1 MNKLFKKLPLPV
13 KLLLIG
19 LIPLLFILYLSIQVN
34 NEKNEKLEVMAK
46 FMNQVNQS
54 TAISK
59 LIDELHI
66 ERRHAYAYLFKRTTQ
81 ATVVLQRPQTDA
93 AINTIKQNYAER
105 LGDFTRYTL
114 LDNISEI
121 RNRIDKNEATPS
133 DIMAFYTSAILR
145 LGSLNPVSSE
155 NISYLQPVVKNQAG
169 QKILNDMATYTG
181 TMRIAV
187 YTMLVTGKSD
197 GTDIANLARDY
208 NVYKTFETEF
218 LQKGSDS
225 NIKGYKQLKTSGE
238 VKQTLDQIEAI
249 IRSGGMNNTYDADR
263 WWEVSAKAMD
273 EIKEL
278 QRSSVK
284 TISEKVSEIFREE
297 QAVKDRNLVILVII
311 IALVIFIIFYTTK
324 SITDT
329 LSDLK
334 KAAQK
339 IAVGGTG
346 TGLTVES
353 NDVIGSLADSIIQIE
368 NSNRQLAEVAMQ
380 IGKGNFDVEVKPR
393 SEDDVLGNAILKM
406 KADLQVFTKE
416 NEEKIW
422 IQTGLTK
429 ITESVR
435 GEKDI
440 LTLTKNVLES
450 LSGYLDAQV
459 GVLYSVKSRNILEFI
474 SGFAVTN
481 THLVPKHLSFGETLI
496 GQAATTKKIIELN
509 DVSDDFVKISSATGD
524 MQPKHVVVIPLI
536 HNDEIEGVIE
546 LASVHPF
553 NDAAQKLISTASVS
567 IAIALQTAKS
577 RARLQELLEE
587 TQAQAEELQAQH
599 SEMEHLNTELEAQ
612 TQRLQA
618 SEEELRVQQEEL
630 QQANAELEERTRL
643 LEEKNQEIAE
653 RNQDIQKKAAELE
666 QSTKYKSEFLA
677 NMSHE
682 LRTPLNSILLLSRLM
697 SENPE
702 KNLNDEQ
709 VEYAQVIQSSGHGL
723 LSLIDE
729 ILDLSKIEAGKMTLE
744 YEQLNI
750 QTFNNNIR
758 SLFEPMAKEKGID
771 FIVDVDKGVAAT
783 IETDKLRLEQVI
795 RNLIS
800 NALKFTSE
808 GSVKLEVKNEND
820 GYVSFAVRDTGIGI
834 PKDKQSLV
842 FEAFQQADGSTRRK
856 YGGTGLGLSISREL
870 VKLLG
875 GKMRLESEPGKG
887 SCFSIIIP
895 VSKEQKALHEEADEI
910 VDHNEEPQQQTQ
922 DPQPITDKYKATIIP
937 ENIPDDRT
945 AIGKND
951 KILLIIE
958 DDTNF
963 AKSLLEF
970 AHKKGYKGIVAVR
983 GDEGID
989 LAKKHKPVGILL
1001 DLQLPIKSGWE
1012 VIEEL
1017 KKDPTTRHI
1026 PVHMMSS
1033 YEVKNES
1040 RIKGAIDFINKPM
1053 AFEQM
1058 QQVFQKLEHV
1068 LNKESKKVLIVE
1080 ENPKHAKALAYF
1092 LETFNINSEIRDTID
1107 DSVAALQSNA
1117 DCVILDM
1124 GIPGQ
1129 RSYEM
1134 LEQVK
1139 QQEGLE
1145 NLPII
1150 IFTGKSLSLAEEQR
1164 IRKYADSIVVKT
1176 AHSYQRL
1183 LDEVS
1188 LFLHLVE
1195 ENKKP
1200 KEKNAYKK
1208 LGVLNEVVKDKTVL
1222 VVDDDVRNIFSLTK
1236 ALEKLD
1242 VRVITALNG
1251 KEALQK
1257 LTDESKVD
1265 IVLLDMMMPEM
1276 DGYETATKIRQNRK
1290 WKDLPVI
1297 AVTAKAMTGDRE
1309 KCIQAGASDYITKPV
1324 DIDQL
1329 ISLLRVWLYERS

>member
-1 MNKLFKKLPLPV
+1 MNKVFKKLPLPV

-19 LIPLLFILYLSIQVN
+19 LLPLMFILYLSVQVN
-34 NEKNEKLEVMAK
+34 NEKNEKLMVMSR

-54 TAISK
+54 TAIST

-66 ERRHAYAYLFKRTTQ
+66 ERRHAYAYLFKRTPQ
-81 ATVVLQRPQTDA
+81 ATVLLQRPETDA
-93 AINTIKQNYAER
+93 AVKVVRENYSER
-105 LGDFTRYTL
+105 LGNFTTYTM
-114 LDNISEI
+114 LDKITEI
-121 RNRIDKNEATPS
+121 RNSLDKNQLTPAEL
-133 DIMAFYTSAILR
+133 MAYYTSVILR
-145 LGSLNPVSSE
+145 LGSLSPVSSE
-155 NISYLQPVVKNQAG
+155 NISYLQPVVRNQAG
-169 QKILNDMATYTG
+169 QKLLNDMATYTG

-187 YTMLVTGKSD
+187 YTMLVTEKASPE
-197 GTDIANLARDY
+197 DIFSLRRDY
-208 NVYKTFETEF
+208 NIYQTYESEF
-218 LQKGSDS
+218 LQKGAES
-225 NIKGYKQLKTSGE
+225 NIKAYGELKRTGE
-238 VKQTLDQIEAI
+238 VKQTLDFIENV
-249 IRSGGMNNTYDADR
+249 IRSGTVNTNYDADK
-263 WWEVSAKAMD
+263 WWDVSAKAMD
-273 EIKEL
+273 EIKQL
-278 QRSSVK
+278 QRASVQR
-284 TISEKVSEIFREE
+284 IGEKIQAIFKDE
-297 QAVKDRNLVILVII
+297 QAAKDRNLVILVII

-324 SITDT
+324 SISDT
-329 LSDLK
+329 LSELRR
-334 KAAQK
+334 AAQK
-339 IAVGGTG
+339 IALGGTG
-346 TGLTVES
+346 TGLKVYS
-353 NDVIGSLADSIIQIE
+353 KDVIGSLAESINQIE
-368 NSNRQLAEVAMQ
+368 ASNNRLAEVANQ
-380 IGKGNFDVEVKPR
+380 IGKGNFDVEVIPR
-393 SEDDVLGNAILKM
+393 SQDDVLGNAILKM
-406 KADLQVFTKE
+406 KTDLQVFTKE

-422 IQTGLTK
+422 VQTGLSR
-429 ITESVR
+429 ITESIR

-440 LTLTKNVLES
+440 LTLSRNILES
-450 LSGYLDAQV
+450 LASYLGAQV
-459 GVLYSVKSRNILEFI
+459 GILYSVKSGNILEFI
-474 SGFAVTN
+474 SGFALTDA
-481 THLVPKHLSFGETLI
+481 HLVPKNLRFGETLI
-496 GQAATTKKIIELN
+496 GQAAATKKITWLD
-509 DVSDDFVKISSATGD
+509 DVPSDFVKVSSATGN
-524 MQPKHVVVIPLI
+524 MQPKQVVVIPLV
-536 HNDEIEGVIE
+536 HNDEVEGVIE
-546 LASVHPF
+546 LASVQPLTTTS
-553 NDAAQKLISTASVS
+553 QKLIESAAVS
-567 IAIALQTAKS
+567 IAIALQSSKS
-577 RARLQELLEE
+577 RTRLQELLGE

-599 SEMEHLNTELEAQ
+599 SEMENLNTELEAQ

-630 QQANAELEERTRL
+630 QQANSELEERTRL

-653 RNQDIQKKAAELE
+653 RNEDIQKKAAELE

-744 YEQLNI
+744 YEQLNVES
-750 QTFNNNIR
+750 FNGNIR

-771 FIVDVDKGVAAT
+771 FIVDVSKDVPAT

-808 GSVKLEVKNEND
+808 GSVRLEVKTD
-820 GYVSFAVRDTGIGI
+820 QPGYVSFAVRDTGIGI
-834 PKDKQSLV
+834 PKEKQNLV

-875 GKMRLESEPGKG
+875 GKMQLESEPGKG

-895 VSKEQKALHEEADEI
+895 ASKDQKSLQEEVHDMVEYY
-910 VDHNEEPQQQTQ
+910 NEPEKQTKVYEEV
-922 DPQPITDKYKATIIP
+922 TDKYKATIIP
-937 ENIPDDRT
+937 ENIPDDRKDIT
-945 AIGKND
+945 KTD

-958 DDTNF
+958 DDTRF
-963 AKSLLEF
+963 AKSLLDF
-970 AHKKGYKGIVAVR
+970 THKKGYKGIVAVR
-983 GDEGID
+983 GDEGIE
-989 LAKKHKPVGILL
+989 LAKKHKPIGILL
-1001 DLQLPIKSGWE
+1001 DLQLPVKSGWE
-1012 VIEEL
+1012 VMEEL
-1017 KKDPTTRHI
+1017 KKDPSTRHI

-1040 RIKGAIDFINKPM
+1040 LIKGAIDFINKPM

-1058 QQVFQKLEHV
+1058 QQVFQKIEHV

-1092 LETFNINSEIRDTID
+1092 LETFNINSEIRDNVD

-1124 GIPGQ
+1124 GVPGQ

-1139 QQEGLE
+1139 QQKGLE
-1145 NLPII
+1145 NIPII

-1222 VVDDDVRNIFSLTK
+1222 IVDDDVRNIFSLTK

-1242 VRVITALNG
+1242 VNVITALNG

-1257 LTDESKVD
+1257 LTDDNTVD

-1276 DGYETATKIRQNRK
+1276 DGYETATKIRQNRQ

>member
-1 MNKLFKKLPLPV
+1 MNKVFKKLPLPV

-19 LIPLLFILYLSIQVN
+19 LVPLLFIMYLSVQVN
-34 NEKNEKLEVMAK
+34 NEKNEKLQVMTR

-54 TAISK
+54 TAIST

-66 ERRHAYAYLFKRTTQ
+66 ERRHGYAYLFKRTPQ
-81 ATVVLQRPQTDA
+81 ATMLLQRPKTDA
-93 AINTIKQNYAER
+93 AIRTIEENYAER
-105 LGDFTRYTL
+105 LGNFTSYTL
-114 LDNISEI
+114 LDQIGNI
-121 RNRIDKNEATPS
+121 RNRLDKNEATPA
-133 DIMAFYTSAILR
+133 DLMAYYTSVILR
-145 LGSLNPVSSE
+145 LGSLTPVSSE
-155 NISYLQPVVKNQAG
+155 NISYLQPVVRNQVG
-169 QKILNDMATYTG
+169 QKLLNDMATYIG

-187 YTMLVTGKSD
+187 YTMLVTEKSATD
-197 GTDIANLARDY
+197 DIATLTRDY
-208 NVYKTFETEF
+208 NIYKTYETEF
-218 LQKGSDS
+218 MQKGSES
-225 NIKGYKQLKTSGE
+225 NIKTYTALKTNGE
-238 VKQTLDQIEAI
+238 VKQTLNFIENVVRN
-249 IRSGGMNNTYDADR
+249 RSVDTNEDADK
-263 WWEVSAKAMD
+263 WWEVSASAMD
-273 EIKEL
+273 EIKQL

-284 TISEKVSEIFREE
+284 RIGEKLSAIFQQE

-311 IALVIFIIFYTTK
+311 IAVVIFIIFYTTK

-329 LSDLK
+329 LSELR

-346 TGLTVES
+346 TGLKVYS

-368 NSNRQLAEVAMQ
+368 KSNQQLAEVATQ
-380 IGKGNFDVEVKPR
+380 IGKGNFDVEVHPR
-393 SEDDVLGNAILKM
+393 SEEDVLGNAVLKM
-406 KADLQVFTKE
+406 KTDLQLFTMQ

-422 IQTGLTK
+422 IQTGLTG
-429 ITESVR
+429 ITESIR

-440 LTLTKNVLES
+440 LTLSKNVLDS
-450 LSGYLDAQV
+450 LAFYLGAQV
-459 GVLYSVKSRNILEFI
+459 GVLYSVKSAETLEFI
-474 SGFAVTN
+474 AGFAIAN
-481 THLVPKHLSFGETLI
+481 THLVPKNLYFGETII
-496 GQAATTKKIIELN
+496 GQAAATKKVIRLN
-509 DVSDDFVKISSATGD
+509 DVPEHFVKISSATGE
-524 MQPKHVVVIPLI
+524 MLPKHIIVIPLV

-553 NDAAQKLISTASVS
+553 NESVINLIESASVS
-567 IAIALQTAKS
+567 IAIALQSAKS

-630 QQANAELEERTRL
+630 QQANSELEERTRL

-653 RNQDIQKKAAELE
+653 RNTDIQKKAAELE

-702 KNLNDEQ
+702 KNLNAEQ
-709 VEYAQVIQSSGHGL
+709 VEYAQVIQSSGQGL
-723 LSLIDE
+723 LALIDE

-750 QTFNNNIR
+750 AGFNNNIR

-800 NALKFTSE
+800 NALKFTTT
-808 GSVKLEVKNEND
+808 GSVRLEVKNEQP

-834 PKDKQSLV
+834 PKEKQSLV

-875 GKMRLESEPGKG
+875 GKMLLQSEPGKG
-887 SCFSIIIP
+887 SCFSIVIP
-895 VSKEQKALHEEADEI
+895 VSKDQQSLQEEVHEPLEEYHETEQ
-910 VDHNEEPQQQTQ
+910 
-922 DPQPITDKYKATIIP
+922 ITEVAIPVADKYKATVIP
-937 ENIPDDRT
+937 ENIPDDR
-945 AIGKND
+945 KSLQKED

-970 AHKKGYKGIVAVR
+970 THKKGYKGIVAVR
-983 GDEGID
+983 GDEGIE
-989 LAKKHKPVGILL
+989 LARKHKPVGILL
-1001 DLQLPIKSGWE
+1001 DLQLPVKSGWE
-1012 VIEEL
+1012 VMEEL
-1017 KKDPTTRHI
+1017 KKDTSTRHI

-1040 RIKGAIDFINKPM
+1040 LIKGAIDFINKPV

-1058 QQVFQKLEHV
+1058 QQVFEKLEHV

-1092 LETFNINSEIRDTID
+1092 LETFNINSEIRETID
-1107 DSVAALQSNA
+1107 DSVAALQSTA

-1139 QQEGLE
+1139 QQKGLE

-1150 IFTGKSLSLAEEQR
+1150 IFTGKSLSMAEEQR
-1164 IRKYADSIVVKT
+1164 IRKYADSIVIKT
-1176 AHSYQRL
+1176 AHSYQRI

-1188 LFLHLVE
+1188 LFLHLME

-1208 LGVLNEVVKDKTVL
+1208 LGMLNEVVKDKTVL
-1222 VVDDDVRNIFSLTK
+1222 LVDDDVRNIFSLTK
-1236 ALEKLD
+1236 ALEKLQ
-1242 VRVITALNG
+1242 VKVVTALNG

-1257 LTDESKVD
+1257 LSDENHID

-1276 DGYETATKIRQNRK
+1276 DGYETTQKIRQNRQ

-1329 ISLLRVWLYERS
+1329 VSLLRVWLYERS